1 MSTVSAGE
9 FVGQLLHAVTVAHV
23 LHLRTGSFSQHKA
36 LEELYEGL
44 QDSVDEFAEAYQGS
58 YGMIED
64 YPASLGMPELP
75 RGPMLL
81 PSVPVEW
88 LATLSQFVQEGRKSM
103 PQDSELQNLVDE
115 IQGLIDRA
123 NYRLTF
129 LS

>member
-1 MSTVSAGE
+1 MSAVSAGE

-81 PSVPVEW
+81 PSAPVEW

>member
-1 MSTVSAGE
+1 VSAVSANE

-75 RGPMLL
+75 RGPMLP